1 MLHPECQ
8 RKAQAVIE
16 RVIGK
21 DRLPTLD
28 DRDSL
33 PYITAI
39 FRESMRFIR
48 YLPFYSHMLTNC
60 SADGALLFRCV
71 SSLKRPVTYFTV

>member
-8 RKAQAVIE
+8 RKAQAELE

-21 DRLPTLD
+21 GRLPTLE
-28 DRDSL
+28 DRDQL

-39 FRESMRFIR
+39 FRESMRFVHYFPFHR
-48 YLPFYSHMLTNC
+48 YVLTNC

-71 SSLKRPVTYFTV
+71 SRFKRSVTHFVV